1 MNHISK
7 WYYTYLY
14 HICNI
19 YIKPLSIE
27 LESQFFV
34 SHKIF
39 THKISVKS
47 ALTISKRLIC
57 WYSFRYEVALGTS
70 EGSASLVDWTDVGYV
85 NETVLTNLAI
95 PAGTVIHAAVRG
107 YNRAGLHNISV
118 SNFVSPI
125 PTVTIIDGLKSEDVQ
140 FLGDLS
146 SMSAQWFPADNCPL
160 VEAFWD
166 IYRVDG
172 LQLMSQVRV
181 DTRNSTLYTDTV
193 QLVEGSSY
201 INVVTTVDILNR
213 TAIGRSNGVTIGF
226 IKPDPAEVRDGSI
239 VQGEDFRYQEPER
252 RFKKFDL

>member
-1 MNHISK
+1 MP
-7 WYYTYLY
+7 LY
-14 HICNI
+14 HICSI
-19 YIKPLSIE
+19 YTKLLPNKIE
-27 LESQFFV
+27 MLFFV
-34 SHKIF
+34 SHKISF
-39 THKISVKS
+39 THKMSVIGS
-47 ALTISKRLIC
+47 LSISKRLIC

-70 EGSASLVDWTDVGYV
+70 EGSTSLVDWTDVGNV

-95 PAGTVIHAAVRG
+95 PAGAVIHASVRG

-118 SNFVSPI
+118 SNFVPVSPI
-125 PTVTIIDGLKSEDVQ
+125 PTVTVIDGLKSEDAQ

-146 SMSAQWFPADNCPL
+146 SMSAQWFPADDCPL

-172 LQLMSQVRV
+172 LQLMSHVRV

-201 INVVTTVDILNR
+201 INVVTTVDTLNR

-226 IKPDPAEVRDGSI
+226 IKPDAGEVRDGSI
-239 VQGEDFRYQEPER
+239 VQGEDFRYQEPQR
-252 RFKKFDL
+252 RFVTFDL